1 MTPPE
6 KGYENGVHD
15 TMIKNLISTVGRIE
29 GKLDAN
35 LEWQRGVDSRLAE
48 GVVKFQHLEKG
59 CDVNASEI
67 SKLRDRDRNIS
78 VLSALGSIIAGIIGV
93 SK

>member
-6 KGYENGVHD
+6 KGYDNGVHD
-15 TMIKNLISTVGRIE
+15 TMIRNLTNTVARIE

-48 GVVKFQHLEKG
+48 GVVKFQHLEDGQKNNK
-59 CDVNASEI
+59 DDIE
-67 SKLRDRDRNIS
+67 KLKDRDRNIGILS
-78 VLSALGSIIAGIIGV
+78 VIGNIVAGIIGTA
-93 SK
+93 K